1 MRTDDTL
8 RRCELVSI
16 RLDAEPL
23 VVVEVGLEA
32 AAGSARS
39 RVPLTSMR
47 WPTWFFRS
55 LSRPSSTYEAS
66 GRAVDPAVVVPVVPV
81 VVGAA
86 VVPVVVPVVE
96 LDDPVPIVAFARM

>member
-8 RRCELVSI
+8 SRGALVSI

-23 VVVEVGLEA
+23 VVVEVGLA
-32 AAGSARS
+32 AALSGVS

-55 LSRPSSTYEAS
+55 LSRPSSTYET
-66 GRAVDPAVVVPVVPV
+66 GAVEPAVVAPVVPVVPA
-81 VVGAA
+81 VVGDEVVPA
-86 VVPVVVPVVE
+86 VVLADPLPV
-96 LDDPVPIVAFARM
+96 VAFARM